1 MARTIRAAACVV
13 MVVLFGGVAA
23 GGVASAQQYPPA
35 SVAVDD
41 SELCETGVITVTGSG
56 FPPGSTV
63 TVVLEGRMTLGTVA
77 ADANGRFSLSAEV
90 PSGLTGRHTIR
101 ATSGPV
107 EAVTSLDVDCPAPP
121 GRPPEDELPRTGS
134 SSPLPMAR
142 IALALIAVGGGILA
156 LARRRLG
163 GHRPTPDH

>member
-13 MVVLFGGVAA
+13 MVVLLGGVATD
-23 GGVASAQQYPPA
+23 GMASAQQYPPA
-35 SVAVDD
+35 STAVDD
-41 SELCETGVITVTGSG
+41 SELCETGVVTVTGSG

-63 TVVLEGRMTLGTVA
+63 TVVLEGQVTLGTVV
-77 ADANGRFSLSAEV
+77 ADANGRFSLSAEL

-107 EAVTSLDVDCPAPP
+107 EAVTSLDVDCPAPAE
-121 GRPPEDELPRTGS
+121 RPPDELPRTGS

-163 GHRPTPDH
+163 GHRPTP